1 MLRITMKFKKFT
13 RGIDPG
19 AFASAGCLL
28 ACVFASAAQAD
39 IGPALSGITA
49 RANDAST
56 VFWSPAGITRIDRP
70 ELLVD
75 TAIVAMESQFNVEES
90 NVSGGDAD
98 YDSSFLLVP
107 GLYYAHPLNERWTAG
122 VSVTA
127 PAGFGNEYGKSWSGR
142 YLADKSEL
150 AFVALTGTLGYQLT
164 DQWSIGGGPIV
175 MYTSSKSRVQ
185 VNKLGKDDGRA
196 KIKEDGFGIGW
207 QLGLLYDISDRA
219 RIGAVYRSA
228 IEPDLSGK
236 PEFTDIGPLL
246 EASLKANGLYDET
259 VNVDLKVPQSVQMG
273 YFQEFKEDWSFTFD
287 AIWVDTSEF
296 KISHL
301 SVGDEQVSVPSTFKD
316 AWAFSAGLRYQ
327 YRPDLA
333 FSVGALHMSSPA
345 SDSKRNLPLP
355 LDRTIAVGAGV
366 ESKWKGFEVHTSL
379 NYLDLGDGKI
389 DQDGGLA
396 GRVKGDF
403 DFYHA
408 LVLDVQLIKRF

>member
-1 MLRITMKFKKFT
+1 M
-13 RGIDPG
+13 
-19 AFASAGCLL
+19 
-28 ACVFASAAQAD
+28 
-39 IGPALSGITA
+39 
-49 RANDAST
+49 
-56 VFWSPAGITRIDRP
+56 
-70 ELLVD
+70 
-75 TAIVAMESQFNVEES
+75 
-90 NVSGGDAD
+90 
-98 YDSSFLLVP
+98 
-107 GLYYAHPLNERWTAG
+107 
-122 VSVTA
+122 
-127 PAGFGNEYGKSWSGR
+127 
-142 YLADKSEL
+142 
-150 AFVALTGTLGYQLT
+150 ALTGTLGYQLT

-246 EASLKANGLYDET
+246 EASLEANGLYGET
-259 VNVDLKVPQSVQMG
+259 VNVDLKVPQQVQMG
-273 YFQEFKEDWSFTFD
+273 YFQELNDKWSFTFD

-296 KISHL
+296 KIEHL
-301 SVGDEQVSVPSTFKD
+301 SVSDEQVSFPSTFKD

-345 SDSKRNLPLP
+345 SDSKRTLPLP

-396 GRVKGDF
+396 AGRVKGDF

>member
-1 MLRITMKFKKFT
+1 MKLEK
-13 RGIDPG
+13 IDSKVYLA
-19 AFASAGCLL
+19 AFSAAGWLVASVL
-28 ACVFASAAQAD
+28 ASVAQAD
-39 IGPALSGITA
+39 VGPALSGITA

-75 TAIVAMESQFNVEES
+75 TALVAMESQFNVDET
-90 NVSGGDAD
+90 NRTGGDAD

-142 YLADKSEL
+142 YLAEKSEL

-164 DQWSIGGGPIV
+164 DRWSIGGGPIV
-175 MYTSSKSRVQ
+175 MYTNSKSRVR
-185 VNKLGKDDGRA
+185 VNKLGATDGKA
-196 KIKEDGFGIGW
+196 KIKEDGFGVGW
-207 QLGLLYDISDRA
+207 QLGLMFDISDTA
-219 RIGAVYRSA
+219 RVGAVYRSE

-236 PEFTDIGPLL
+236 PKFTDIGPLL
-246 EASLKANGLYDET
+246 ETALKAQGLYDQE
-259 VNVDLKVPQSVQMG
+259 VNVDLKVPQQVQMG
-273 YFQEFKEDWSFTFD
+273 YFQEFENNWSFTFD
-287 AIWVDTSEF
+287 AVWLDTSEF
-296 KISHL
+296 KIEQL
-301 SVGDEQVSVPSTFKD
+301 SVGPDSVSLPGTFKD

-366 ESKWKGFEVHTSL
+366 ESQWKGFEVHTSL
-379 NYLDLGDGKI
+379 NYVDFGDGKI

-396 GRVKGDF
+396 GQVKGDF